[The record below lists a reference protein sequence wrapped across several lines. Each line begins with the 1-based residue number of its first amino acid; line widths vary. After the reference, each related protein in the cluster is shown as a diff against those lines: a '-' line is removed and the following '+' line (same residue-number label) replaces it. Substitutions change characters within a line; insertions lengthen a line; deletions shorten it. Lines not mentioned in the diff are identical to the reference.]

1 MPFLRPAS
9 HTWLAAATLLW
20 AAWGCASPA
29 SIARSQIPAPT
40 PEASAPTD
48 YDANS
53 VGLLLMAHGG
63 GGEWN
68 DRVQAAIADLRGHLP
83 VTVAFGMANPHT
95 LQSSLDSLRDRGV
108 GTVAVV
114 RLFVSGASFL
124 HPAEYLFGL
133 RSDPPARAMIG
144 HRMVDGHELAPLR
157 TDARIL
163 LDRNGMVGSDEAA
176 RILLARAK
184 ASSSAPAETGALLI
198 AHGMGD
204 EGENKDLL
212 AAMEET
218 ASVLRQDGFAEV
230 GIATLRED
238 WAVARTRA
246 EQEIKATVARMQT
259 EHATVVV
266 IPYRVSGFGPYAKVL
281 EGLDYVATEGL
292 LPHRLVTA
300 WIAGRATASLCEA
313 GLPSPLG
320 PCDMALGLGANSAY
334 PEVSAVEVTAVPRSA
349 AAVALVAVFSAVEAA
364 AQPQGTQRLGRIYD
378 SESGAA
384 IAGARVEWLAAPE
397 AEAAAPAAPAAPSV
411 SQSTDSRGA
420 FQLGRAWDPGGTVVV
435 SALGYRQRTLPWHD
449 AEVNGWRIGL
459 DRDPFALDE
468 ILVTA
473 GGRARRRSE
482 VAVPIETIE
491 ATEIHAAGAPSVDRL
506 LVELPGLQVSAGVP
520 TGSNLLIRG
529 IGGARVL
536 VLLDGRPAPGSLI
549 ENRDLSRMSL
559 AGVERVEVVKGPLSS
574 LYGSDALGGVVNVIT
589 RAPTRGFRIDG
600 RVLSGG
606 LGRRQADLTASGG
619 GRLRF
624 RITGAWRQED
634 QMPGVVSAVGEG
646 FARVWDLRSDVRYD
660 ANEVWDLG
668 GGLNLLR
675 ERQRWPVGGG
685 FSGFNDNTGMSGW
698 LEARRL
704 AGPGEWTT
712 TALVQDYEHLYRS
725 ARGDAPIA
733 SDDDAPQWE
742 RETSVSYQ
750 KSLRSE

>member
-1 MPFLRPAS
+1 M
-9 HTWLAAATLLW
+9 
-20 AAWGCASPA
+20 
-29 SIARSQIPAPT
+29 
-40 PEASAPTD
+40 
-48 YDANS
+48 
-53 VGLLLMAHGG
+53 
-63 GGEWN
+63 
-68 DRVQAAIADLRGHLP
+68 
-83 VTVAFGMANPHT
+83 
-95 LQSSLDSLRDRGV
+95 
-108 GTVAVV
+108 
-114 RLFVSGASFL
+114 
-124 HPAEYLFGL
+124 
-133 RSDPPARAMIG
+133 
-144 HRMVDGHELAPLR
+144 
-157 TDARIL
+157 
-163 LDRNGMVGSDEAA
+163 
-176 RILLARAK
+176 
-184 ASSSAPAETGALLI
+184 
-198 AHGMGD
+198 
-204 EGENKDLL
+204 
-212 AAMEET
+212 
-218 ASVLRQDGFAEV
+218 
-230 GIATLRED
+230 
-238 WAVARTRA
+238 
-246 EQEIKATVARMQT
+246 
-259 EHATVVV
+259 
-266 IPYRVSGFGPYAKVL
+266 
-281 EGLDYVATEGL
+281 
-292 LPHRLVTA
+292 
-300 WIAGRATASLCEA
+300 
-313 GLPSPLG
+313 
-320 PCDMALGLGANSAY
+320 
-334 PEVSAVEVTAVPRSA
+334 PRSA
-349 AAVALVAVFSAVEAA
+349 AAVALVAVFSAVGAA

-397 AEAAAPAAPAAPSV
+397 AEAAAPAAPSV

-506 LVELPGLQVSAGVP
+506 LAELPGLQVSAGVP

-742 RETSVSYQ
+742 REARVVSAYSATLGEHQVDIGIEGSNRRIQSPDKLIEECVGDTQMALFAQDAWRLGETVMTGGARLGWNSRWGSNLSPTVGLTRSVADAVLLRGTVARGFRAPSFKELTWQFVNLGAGYVLQ
-750 KSLRSE
+750 GFPDLLPEHSWNVSGGVEWSPRASVRIDAEVYWNQVDDLIEPGFVGNTPSGLLIYSPRNVSNVATRGFEVGLRAVSSLGAITAGYAYLDARSLDSDTPLDRRPRHAARVKGTWILTVPTEMRLDITGHLTGEAAILGAAKSGEVTRTGKQERFSAVDLQASVDVWRTLELVAGVDNVFDARPGGWQAVTQRRFRMGVAARDLFGGRARAVSRNHAGRGAAKGAGQQPGGPPRR

>member
-1 MPFLRPAS
+1 M
-9 HTWLAAATLLW
+9 
-20 AAWGCASPA
+20 
-29 SIARSQIPAPT
+29 
-40 PEASAPTD
+40 
-48 YDANS
+48 
-53 VGLLLMAHGG
+53 
-63 GGEWN
+63 
-68 DRVQAAIADLRGHLP
+68 
-83 VTVAFGMANPHT
+83 
-95 LQSSLDSLRDRGV
+95 
-108 GTVAVV
+108 
-114 RLFVSGASFL
+114 
-124 HPAEYLFGL
+124 
-133 RSDPPARAMIG
+133 
-144 HRMVDGHELAPLR
+144 
-157 TDARIL
+157 
-163 LDRNGMVGSDEAA
+163 
-176 RILLARAK
+176 
-184 ASSSAPAETGALLI
+184 
-198 AHGMGD
+198 
-204 EGENKDLL
+204 
-212 AAMEET
+212 
-218 ASVLRQDGFAEV
+218 
-230 GIATLRED
+230 
-238 WAVARTRA
+238 
-246 EQEIKATVARMQT
+246 
-259 EHATVVV
+259 
-266 IPYRVSGFGPYAKVL
+266 
-281 EGLDYVATEGL
+281 
-292 LPHRLVTA
+292 
-300 WIAGRATASLCEA
+300 
-313 GLPSPLG
+313 
-320 PCDMALGLGANSAY
+320 
-334 PEVSAVEVTAVPRSA
+334 PRSA
-349 AAVALVAVFSAVEAA
+349 AAVALVAVFSAVGAA

-397 AEAAAPAAPAAPSV
+397 AEAAAPAAPSV

-506 LVELPGLQVSAGVP
+506 LAELPGLQVSAGVP

-742 RETSVSYQ
+742 REARVVSAYSATLGEHQ
-750 KSLRSE
+750 VDIGIEGSNRRIQSPDKLIEECVGDTQMALFAQDAWRPGRNGHDRWGTTRMEQPLGIEPVADSGADPLGCRCCAVAGNRGARLPRTIVQGADVAVRESGGGIRPAGVPGPAAGALVECLRRCGVEPTGERANRCRGVLESGRRPDRTRVRGQHSERPAHLFASQRVERGYSRF